1 MEFRLL
7 GPVGA
12 HDAGR
17 PVALGG
23 TKARAVLAMLLL
35 HPNEEMSAERLAVA
49 IWGEDVAEGAT
60 NRVQIHVSR
69 LRKALG
75 EADALETTPAGYR
88 MRVGPDEL
96 DRGRFEH
103 LLGDAQRSLAAGQAG
118 EAAELLRAADALWRG
133 PPLAE

>member
-1 MEFRLL
+1 MEVRLL
-7 GPVGA
+7 GPVGG

-17 PVALGG
+17 PVARGG

-88 MRVGPDEL
+88 LRVGRHRLPG
-96 DRGRFEH
+96 DRR
-103 LLGDAQRSLAAGQAG
+103 RTV
-118 EAAELLRAADALWRG
+118 RG
-133 PPLAE
+133 GA